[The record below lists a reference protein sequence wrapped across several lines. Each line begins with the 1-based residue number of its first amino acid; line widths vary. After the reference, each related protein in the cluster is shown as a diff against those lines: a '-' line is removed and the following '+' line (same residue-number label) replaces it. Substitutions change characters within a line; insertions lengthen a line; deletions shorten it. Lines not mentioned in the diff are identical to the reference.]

1 MKLEGKTALV
11 TGSGRNI
18 GRATV
23 LELAREGANVVV
35 NSRTNRKEA
44 EAVAQEAQALG
55 VKALAAVADVSD
67 KDQVD
72 GMVAGALEEFGRID
86 ILVSNAAI
94 RPRRPFLEVT
104 LKDWRQI
111 LGVILDGAFFCSQ
124 AVVPSMME
132 RGFGRIIYMAG
143 DGTFVGASPR
153 TPVNAAKMGLVG
165 MARGLAT
172 ELAPHGITVN
182 VISPGRIDTSRNA
195 AWYSDAAG
203 TAKDNTADIPL
214 NRMGKPTEIAAACA
228 FLASDEGGFITGQTL
243 HMNGGAAYF

>member
-1 MKLEGKTALV
+1 MKFDGKTALV

-23 LELAREGANVVV
+23 LEFAREGANVVV
-35 NSRTNRKEA
+35 NSRTNRQEA
-44 EAVAQEAQALG
+44 EAVAQEARSLG

-67 KDQVD
+67 KGQVD
-72 GMVAGALEEFGRID
+72 GMVAMALEEFGHID

-94 RPRRPFLEVT
+94 RPYRPFLEVT
-104 LKDWRQI
+104 LEDWRHI
-111 LGVILDGAFFCSQ
+111 LGVILDGAFFCTQ
-124 AVVPSMME
+124 AVVPSMID
-132 RGFGRIIYMAG
+132 RGSGRVIYMTG

-195 AWYSDAAG
+195 SWYRDASG
-203 TAKDNTADIPL
+203 TARDNTAGIPL
-214 NRMGKPTEIAAACA
+214 NRMGKPAEIAAACA
-228 FLASDEGGFITGQTL
+228 FLASEEGGFITGQTL
-243 HMNGGAAYF
+243 HLNGGTAYF